1 MMSFIKFLK
10 RNFGHV
16 YLHDAFN
23 PGMLFRVRARR
34 GKVALIWVGDP
45 FVCRL
50 AKNGELVIDEKHLCG
65 YGKPYHGWTWRY
77 FVPMGFP
84 LENIK
89 DGGAW
94 K

>member
-1 MMSFIKFLK
+1 MMYILCFLK

-16 YLHDAFN
+16 YLCDKFK
-23 PGMLFRVRARR
+23 PGVLYRFRARW
-34 GKVALIWVGDP
+34 GKVALTWGESP

-50 AKNGELVIDEKHLCG
+50 AKNGELIIDEKRLRG
-65 YGKPYHGWTWRY
+65 YRKPYWGWRWRY

-89 DGGAW
+89 NGGAW